1 MFTDKESFKQA
12 YLLKLIEKEELRL
25 DEATNWDRFCALVVL
40 LKEKMSYSRVINKNS
55 VSQGKQVY
63 YFSMEFLIGKL
74 LHNYLV
80 NYQVEDLVREGLAEL
95 NINLDDLLEQE
106 ADPGLGNGGL
116 GRLAACF
123 LDSMA
128 FLGIEGHGN
137 GIRYKY
143 GLFEQKII
151 EGNQVEVADNWL
163 KNGYPWEIRKPNKAI
178 VIKFKGTVRTQ
189 INEGKITFY
198 HENFEPIL
206 AVPYDIPIMSY
217 NNPMIINN
225 LRLWSAETT
234 CGELDLACF
243 NRGEFIQALGY
254 KSEVEAITNILYPDD
269 SNRAGKELRLKQE
282 YFFVAAGL
290 GTIIQSYKRRNKT
303 SSFQNLSSQ
312 VAVHI
317 NDTHP
322 VLCIP
327 ELMRILMDE
336 EGMGWDEAWKITVNI
351 MSFTNH
357 TILPEAMEKWP
368 IDLFK
373 GLLPR
378 IYLIIEEIDRR
389 FKEELTRKFSID
401 LDRIL
406 HNTQIIKDGEVWMVH
421 LAIIG
426 SSSVNGVAK
435 LHTEILKKEIFR
447 DYYQIFGNK
456 FNNKTNGVNHRRFL
470 LVANPKLSH
479 LITEA
484 IGPNWKEDAAEL
496 IKLHAL
502 KDDRSFLEQL
512 AKVKYENKCRL
523 AERVKAKQGIE
534 LDPRSIFDIQ
544 VKRIHA
550 YKRQLLNVLKIM
562 HIYNT
567 ALNDPESLK
576 GSQTFIFG
584 GKAAPGYYYAKT
596 VIKLIYALSQKIEHN
611 PKVNQKLK
619 VLFFENFNESQGEL
633 IYPAADIS
641 EQISTA
647 SKEASGTGNMK
658 FMMNGALTLGTLDGA
673 NVEISQAVGDDNIFI
688 FGLTAE
694 QVLNYT
700 HQAWYSPWDEYH
712 ASPDIHM
719 CVDQLKSGFFGKM
732 GEEFKSVY
740 DSLMIYNDEFFV
752 LKDFRS
758 YIEMHQKLQTL
769 YLNQDDWNQTALVNI
784 AQSGVFSS
792 DRTIRE
798 YAARIWKIK
807 YRTVNCQTPLSAK

>member
-12 YLLKLIEKEELRL
+12 FLMKLIEREGINLS
-25 DEATNWDRFCALVVL
+25 EATNWDRFCALVVL
-40 LKEKMSYSRVINKNS
+40 LKEKMVYSRVINKDS
-55 VSQGKQVY
+55 ISQGKQVY

-80 NYQVEDLVREGLAEL
+80 NFQIEDLVREGLSEL
-95 NINLDDLLEQE
+95 NINLEDLLEQE

-151 EGNQVEVADNWL
+151 AGNQVEVADNWL
-163 KNGYPWEIRKPNKAI
+163 KNGYPWEIRKPNQAI
-178 VIKFKGTVRTQ
+178 VIKFKGTVRTEL
-189 INEGKITFY
+189 NGEDITFH
-198 HENFEPIL
+198 HENYESIL

-217 NNPMIINN
+217 NNPLNINN

-243 NRGEFIQALGY
+243 NRGEFIQALSY

-290 GTIIQSYKRRNKT
+290 GTIVRSYKKRNKT
-303 SSFQNLSSQ
+303 NAWQDFPSC

-336 EGMGWDEAWKITVNI
+336 EGMGWEEAWNITVNTI
-351 MSFTNH
+351 SFTNH
-357 TILPEAMEKWP
+357 TIMPEAMEKWP
-368 IDLFK
+368 INLFQD
-373 GLLPR
+373 LLPR

-389 FKEELTRKFSID
+389 FKEDLTLRFPNDSNLI
-401 LDRIL
+401 
-406 HNTQIIKDGEVWMVH
+406 HNTQIFKDGNVWMVN

-426 SSSVNGVAK
+426 SSSVNGVAR
-435 LHTEILKKEIFR
+435 LHTEILKKEVFKE
-447 DYYQIFGNK
+447 YYQIFGSK
-456 FNNKTNGVNHRRFL
+456 FNNKTNGVSHRRFL

-496 IKLHAL
+496 MKLHAL
-502 KDDRSFLEQL
+502 KDDQSFLEQL

-523 AERVKAKQGIE
+523 AARVRAKQGID
-534 LDPRSIFDIQ
+534 LDPRSIFDVQ

-550 YKRQLLNVLKIM
+550 YKRQLLNVLKI
-562 HIYNT
+562 INLYNT
-567 ALNDPESLK
+567 ALNDPNSLK

-584 GKAAPGYYYAKT
+584 GKAAPGYYYAKSI
-596 VIKLIYALSQKIEHN
+596 IKLIYALSQKIEHN

-619 VLFFENFNESQGEL
+619 VVFFENFNESQGEL

-673 NVEISQAVGDDNIFI
+673 NVEISQAVGDENIFI

-694 QVLNYT
+694 QVLNYI
-700 HQAWYSPWDEYH
+700 HHGWYTPWDEYH
-712 ASPDIHM
+712 ASPDIRM
-719 CVDQLKSGFFGKM
+719 CVDQLSSGFFGKM
-732 GEEFKSVY
+732 GEEFKAVY
-740 DSLMIYNDEFFV
+740 DSLMLYNDEFFV
-752 LKDFRS
+752 LKDFHS
-758 YIEMHQKLQTL
+758 YIETHERLQTL
-769 YLNQDDWNQTALVNI
+769 YLNQEDWNRICLVNI

-807 YRTVNCQTPLSAK
+807 YRSV

>member
-12 YLLKLIEKEELRL
+12 FRMKLIEREGISL
-25 DEATNWDRFCALVVL
+25 DDATNWDRFCALVVL
-40 LKEKMSYSRVINKNS
+40 LKEKTSYSRIKNK
-55 VSQGKQVY
+55 GLTARKKQVY
-63 YFSMEFLIGKL
+63 YFSMEFLIGRL

-80 NYQVEDLVREGLAEL
+80 NFQIENLVREGLAEL

-106 ADPGLGNGGL
+106 ADPGLGTGGL

-123 LDSMA
+123 LESMA

-137 GIRYKY
+137 GIRFKY

-151 EGNQVEVADNWL
+151 AGNQVEVADNWL
-163 KNGYPWEIRKPNKAI
+163 KNGYPWETRKPNNAV
-178 VIKFKGTVRTQ
+178 VIKFQGTVRTE
-189 INEGKITFY
+189 INQGEATFY
-198 HENFEPIL
+198 HENFESVL
-206 AVPYDIPIMSY
+206 AVPYDVPISGY
-217 NNPMIINN
+217 HNPLNSSN

-243 NRGEFIQALGY
+243 NRGEFIHALSY

-290 GTIIQSYKRRNKT
+290 GSIVRSYKEGNKN
-303 SSFQNLSSQ
+303 SSLQELPKH

-322 VLCIP
+322 ALCIP

-336 EGMGWDEAWKITVNI
+336 EGMEWDESWNITVNT

-357 TILPEAMEKWP
+357 TTLPEAMEKWP
-368 IDLFK
+368 IDEFK
-373 GLLPR
+373 ALLPR
-378 IYLIIEEIDRR
+378 IYMIIEEIDRR
-389 FKEELTRKFSID
+389 FKEDLTRKFLNDVDVI
-401 LDRIL
+401 R
-406 HNTQIIKDGEVWMVH
+406 NTQILRDGEVWMVN

-426 SSSVNGVAK
+426 SSLVNGVSK
-435 LHTEILKKEIFR
+435 LHTEILKKEVFKDHFRIFN
-447 DYYQIFGNK
+447 NK

-484 IGPNWKEDAAEL
+484 IGPNWKEDATEL
-496 IKLHAL
+496 MNLHAF
-502 KDDRSFLEQL
+502 KDDQSFLERL
-512 AKVKYENKCRL
+512 AKVKYGNKCHL
-523 AERVKAKQGIE
+523 AMRIKAKQGID
-534 LDPRSIFDIQ
+534 LDPNSIFDIQ

-562 HIYNT
+562 HLYNT
-567 ALNDPESLK
+567 ALNDLDSLK

-584 GKAAPGYYYAKT
+584 GKAAPGYYYAKA

-611 PKVNQKLK
+611 PKISKKLK
-619 VLFFENFNESQGEL
+619 VVFFENFNESQGEL

-647 SKEASGTGNMK
+647 GKEASGTGNMK

-673 NVEISQAVGDDNIFI
+673 NVEIKQAVGDDNIFI

-694 QVLNYT
+694 QVLDYMHHGWYT
-700 HQAWYSPWDEYH
+700 PWDQYH
-712 ASPDIHM
+712 ACSNTRM
-719 CVDQLKSGFFGKM
+719 CVDQLNSGFFVKM
-732 GEEFKSVY
+732 GEEFRAIY
-740 DSLMIYNDEFFV
+740 DSLMLYNDEFFV
-752 LKDFRS
+752 LKDLPS
-758 YIEMHQKLQTL
+758 YLEMHGKLREL
-769 YLNQDDWNQTALVNI
+769 YLNQNDWNRTSLFNI
-784 AQSGVFSS
+784 AHSGVFSS

-798 YAARIWKIK
+798 YGAQIWKIK
-807 YRTVNCQTPLSAK
+807 YLNV